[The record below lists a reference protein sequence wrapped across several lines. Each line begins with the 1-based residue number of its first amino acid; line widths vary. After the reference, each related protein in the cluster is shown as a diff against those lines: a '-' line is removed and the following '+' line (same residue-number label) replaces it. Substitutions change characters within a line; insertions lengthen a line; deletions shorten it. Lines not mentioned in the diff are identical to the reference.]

1 MREIR
6 IDDVVE
12 MPYGDEIALRFKDI
26 AFISAPSECSVYI
39 TKAEAGIMMAH
50 LSNVLQDHELKV
62 KL

>member
-1 MREIR
+1 MRKIR

-12 MPYGDEIALRFKDI
+12 KPDGDSIALRFSGIPYVCSND
-26 AFISAPSECSVYI
+26 AVSVYI
-39 TKAEAGIMMAH
+39 IKAEAQLMMAH